1 MRLILSA
8 VVVLVVSIVVAFFI
22 TPRQVNQPSEVYN
35 VVEEKIE
42 DREEIVARFQ
52 KAIALAT
59 VSDINANNNH
69 VADDQMDAF
78 NAFLSWVQSAYP
90 LVFQHLKVE
99 KVQLRFDQALSFR
112 SILSIPL
119 LSPFTSYPFLSSLLS
134 HPIHSSPLS
143 FPPPFSLTPH
153 AYTYTRRSTTSLFS
167 SHGKERTPPFV
178 HFSSSPIMTWSQQQ
192 LTLTTG
198 PTLPFPPT

>member
-8 VVVLVVSIVVAFFI
+8 VVVFVVSIVVAFFI

-52 KAIALAT
+52 KAITLAT
-59 VSDINANNNH
+59 VSDINANTNH
-69 VADDQMDAF
+69 VAYDQLDAF

-99 KVQLRFDQALSFR
+99 KVQLQSTK
-112 SILSIPL
+112 
-119 LSPFTSYPFLSSLLS
+119 LSPFTSYPFLFSLLPQSSLYFTHIYLPT
-134 HPIHSSPLS
+134 H
-143 FPPPFSLTPH
+143 
-153 AYTYTRRSTTSLFS
+153 RSTTSLFS

-178 HFSSSPIMTWSQQQ
+178 RSSSSPITTWSQQQ
-192 LTLTTG
+192 LTTG
-198 PTLPFPPT
+198 PILPFPPT